1 MCHLVLALPVIALP
15 LLWLLP
21 LGIAVPV
28 YAVTVAISIAVYA
41 VAIIAARMPARNGF
55 EAMLGATGLVVRQE
69 GRQAVLQIQ
78 GELWSADFEGEPVA
92 AGEKAVVVGF
102 QGFRLKARKLGA
114 PVRDHQLPVAIK
126 GMELP

>member
-69 GRQAVLQIQ
+69 GRQAVLQIP
-78 GELWSADFEGEPVA
+78 GEL
-92 AGEKAVVVGF
+92 
-102 QGFRLKARKLGA
+102 
-114 PVRDHQLPVAIK
+114 
-126 GMELP
+126 